1 MSLDTACRESAMF
14 SAMLLG
20 AAGGRARKGPPRE
33 FFLCENHSQLVSQ
46 IDRELIEE
54 GWTSVYAEKLR
65 PLV

>member
-1 MSLDTACRESAMF
+1 MF